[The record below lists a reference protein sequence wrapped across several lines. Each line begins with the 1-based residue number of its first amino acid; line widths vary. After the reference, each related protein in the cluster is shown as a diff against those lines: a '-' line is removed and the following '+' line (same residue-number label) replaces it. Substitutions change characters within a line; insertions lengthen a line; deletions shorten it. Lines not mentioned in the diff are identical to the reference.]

1 MGCGRRLRSIAVSD
15 RAGIKRLICPRCHRR
30 TDRKWIDERVP
41 NGYGWCRTC
50 VPAVVVV
57 PYDAAQAIRHRAR
70 AKAQILP

>member
-1 MGCGRRLRSIAVSD
+1 VSNLT
-15 RAGIKRLICPRCHRR
+15 RVVKRLICPRCRRR
-30 TDRKWIDERVP
+30 TDRKWIDERGS